1 MEKKSNFYNLLIFSL
16 VFLLNPNINVIDI
29 MPDFIAWLV
38 LAKLFERA
46 ADSAPYFEEARAGF
60 IKLAYINLA
69 KVLGLALILLVKSKD
84 TSDNNIFALVSFGFM
99 AVELIFLI
107 PAVKNLFAALFHL
120 GERADAPALISR
132 WETKKSGIL
141 GEIITR
147 LLNAET
153 ASTFTY
159 AFVTIKAL
167 ASTLPDF
174 FLLTRETDKGHVVN
188 FSGAY
193 PTVLLVSFLVALIVG
208 VLWFIKVKLYVDKV
222 RDEGRF
228 DSALLSMREE
238 DKIGKYEQRVKVRS
252 MLSFLTFI
260 SVASIFTVEISFS
273 NFSGINILPHF
284 LYLGLM
290 LVAVFM
296 SRKHTTG
303 QKHAYPVG
311 ALAVAVSTVS
321 YVLTVSF
328 LSSYSYED
336 IELIPAA
343 KSAYLVIEILTLA
356 ETALTVA
363 FLFLIMRMMN
373 RFVLDNTGM
382 DISSERYSTLEKE
395 FHRSLV
401 VKNLVI
407 FISGA
412 LASIAKCASV
422 FINSET
428 QIIFSDPNDVTI
440 GAFAASVA
448 PWFNLVV
455 TGTAVLYIF
464 FTFYYMSGLKDEVKM
479 RYSDSGI

>member
-1 MEKKSNFYNLLIFSL
+1 MEKKNNFYKLLIFSL

-38 LAKLFERA
+38 LARLFEKA

-60 IKLAYINLA
+60 IKLAYVNLA
-69 KVLGLALILLVKSKD
+69 KILGLALILLVKSKD
-84 TSDNNIFALVSFGFM
+84 TTDNNIFALVSFGFA
-99 AVELIFLI
+99 AVELLFLI
-107 PAVKNLFAALFHL
+107 PAVNNIFTALFHL
-120 GERADAPALISR
+120 GERTDAPALISR
-132 WETKKSGIL
+132 GKAEKDGLL
-141 GEIITR
+141 GDIISR
-147 LLNAET
+147 LISAESVRT
-153 ASTFTY
+153 LTY
-159 AFVTIKAL
+159 VFISIKAL

-188 FSGAY
+188 FSKAY
-193 PTVLLVSFLVALIVG
+193 PIVLLLSFLVALIAG
-208 VLWFIKVKLYVDKV
+208 ALWFIRVKLYADKV

-252 MLSFLTFI
+252 IFSLLTFI

-290 LVAVFM
+290 LVAVFI
-296 SRKHTTG
+296 SRKHTSG
-303 QKHAYPVG
+303 QKIAYPVG

-328 LSSYSYED
+328 LSRYSYED
-336 IELIPAA
+336 IALIPAA
-343 KSAYLVIEILTLA
+343 KSAYLVIEILTLL

-363 FLFLIMRMMN
+363 FLFLVMRIMN

-382 DISSERYSTLEKE
+382 DISSERYSKLEEE
-395 FHRSLV
+395 FHRSLKI
-401 VKNLVI
+401 KNLVI
-407 FISGA
+407 FIMGS
-412 LASIAKCASV
+412 LASLAKCASV
-422 FINSET
+422 FINSKT
-428 QIIFSDPNDVTI
+428 QIIFSDPNDVTM

-455 TGTAVLYIF
+455 TGTAVIYIF